1 MSDLTQHRQI
11 GGTGIHVG
19 DCYVWAEIHYLDSPT
34 DYREFLPCNHPRP
47 VPLGSQFV
55 MLDDGDPFPR
65 VFPRW
70 LRAVLTLA
78 CTVLSLA
85 SLIPSF

>member
-1 MSDLTQHRQI
+1 MSDLTQHRKI

-34 DYREFLPCNHPRP
+34 DYREFLPCTHPRP
-47 VPLGSQFV
+47 VAPSSQFV
-55 MLDDGDPFPR
+55 MLDDPAPAE
-65 VFPRW
+65 VVSRW
-70 LRAVLTLA
+70 LLAVLILA
-78 CTVLSLA
+78 CTVFSVA

>member
-1 MSDLTQHRQI
+1 MSDLTQHPQI

-34 DYREFLPCNHPRP
+34 DYREFLPCNHPRQ
-47 VPLGSQFV
+47 VPPSSQLV
-55 MLDDGDPFPR
+55 MLDDRAPFPR
-65 VFPRW
+65 VLPRW
-70 LRAVLTLA
+70 LLAVLILA
-78 CTVLSLA
+78 CAVLSLA

>member
-1 MSDLTQHRQI
+1 MSDQTRHGQD

-47 VPLGSQFV
+47 VPATIELV
-55 MLDDGDPFPR
+55 MLDDKVPIPR
-65 VFPRW
+65 ITW
-70 LRAVLTLA
+70 SLLAVLLMGCA
-78 CTVLSLA
+78 ILSLVA
-85 SLIPSF
+85 LIPFL

>member
-34 DYREFLPCNHPRP
+34 DYREFLPSKHPRQVAP
-47 VPLGSQFV
+47 SSQLV
-55 MLDDGDPFPR
+55 MLDDSLPLAR
-65 VFPRW
+65 VVSRW
-70 LRAVLTLA
+70 LLAVLILA
-78 CTVLSLA
+78 GTVFFLA